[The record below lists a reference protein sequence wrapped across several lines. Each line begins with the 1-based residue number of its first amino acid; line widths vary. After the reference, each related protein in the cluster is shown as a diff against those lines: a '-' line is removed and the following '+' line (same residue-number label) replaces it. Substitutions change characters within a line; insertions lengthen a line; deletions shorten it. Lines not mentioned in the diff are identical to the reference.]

1 MSGNGTILLSRSR
14 KERLTMA
21 PKKKQ
26 VPAASAA
33 GASVKNSAKAKP
45 KPKPK
50 MTPKALAGP
59 LMKFLVPSSSP
70 EVKGSEVE
78 QEPRCTRF
86 HRADTRVILAED

>member
-1 MSGNGTILLSRSR
+1 
-14 KERLTMA
+14 MA

-26 VPAASAA
+26 VPAACAASAASAASAA

-50 MTPKALAGP
+50 VTPKALAGP

-86 HRADTRVILAED
+86 HRADTKVILAED